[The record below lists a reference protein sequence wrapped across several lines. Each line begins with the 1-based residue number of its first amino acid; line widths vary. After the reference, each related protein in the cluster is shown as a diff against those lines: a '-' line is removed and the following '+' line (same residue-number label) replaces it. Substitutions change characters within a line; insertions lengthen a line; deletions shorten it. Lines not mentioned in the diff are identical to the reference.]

1 MGMGRERGFT
11 LIELAIVVA
20 VAGILLVVGVPA
32 LQDMV
37 RNNRLVTETNN
48 LVAHLNLARSE
59 AVKRRVRVAVCSSA
73 DSEAAVPACDGGTD
87 WDTGWVVFVDA
98 NSNGSV
104 DDAANVLRRGGAV
117 TGATD
122 VRTSAGALSF
132 AADGSVPGGNA
143 FTFAVCDDRGIARGR
158 QIAVAGIGRPQLSGP
173 PIADCTP

>member
-1 MGMGRERGFT
+1 MDRQNGFT

-59 AVKRRVRVAVCSSA
+59 AVKRGFRVAICSSA
-73 DSEAAVPACDGGTD
+73 DPEAAVPACDGGTN
-87 WDTGWVVFVDA
+87 WDTGWVVFRDDDEDGAVD
-98 NSNGSV
+98 S
-104 DDAANVLRRGGAV
+104 AANVLRRSGAV
-117 TGATD
+117 TGASD
-122 VRTSAGALSF
+122 VRASGGTLSF
-132 AADGSVPGGNA
+132 ARDGSVAGGAA
-143 FTFAVCDDRGIARGR
+143 FAFAVCDDRGTARGR

>member
-1 MGMGRERGFT
+1 MDRESGFT

-59 AVKRRVRVAVCSSA
+59 AVKRGFRVAVCSSA
-73 DSEAAVPACDGGTD
+73 DPEAAVPACDGGTD
-87 WDTGWVVFVDA
+87 WDTGWVVFTDA
-98 NSNGSV
+98 NASG
-104 DDAANVLRRGGAV
+104 AADVAADVLRRSGAV
-117 TGATD
+117 AGATD
-122 VRTSAGALSF
+122 VRTSGGTLSF
-132 AADGSVPGGNA
+132 AADGSSAGGAA
-143 FTFAVCDDRGIARGR
+143 FTFAVCDDRGTARGR

-173 PIADCTP
+173 PIGDCTP